1 MVVGETAVEV
11 VVVEEAEVMIA
22 EMQVVVEEAMV
33 EEVMQE
39 VVEAAHIVD
48 PIETLHQVVKVKE
61 VTSAIIA
68 TNQDILQETVQTNR

>member
-1 MVVGETAVEV
+1 MAEETAVEV

-33 EEVMQE
+33 AEE
-39 VVEAAHIVD
+39 VVEAAHTVD
-48 PIETLHQVVKVKE
+48 PIETLHQVVKDKE